1 LLIIFENSSEPHEI
15 VNWCNMIKLR
25 VMTWNIGFGSRK
37 SEFISS
43 DANRAKEILDVVNT
57 LNVDA
62 VALQEMVNREY
73 SDNFPSFN
81 LTKYL
86 IDNDDKLSS
95 IHFEPTVSLGRRH
108 CYPYGKLPEIKK
120 KIKIKWQENGPGI
133 WIRNINNWQLRNL
146 YSDDVIQQAAIEVQ
160 RPLPHPLYMGEQPAP
175 VGMEDKPEYSAG
187 RDEEDRPVLWSRIEK
202 INVQLLNLKI
212 YFVSLHLPTL
222 NGEEKGYPRGNFNK
236 SQKNIFHNVLR
247 LSAEILGDY
256 TVDDLAFE
264 YRQYFLNNI
273 ISQVKRIEEYWEAED
288 GENRCIFILA
298 GDFNFYHTT
307 STNPKKTGEQI
318 LLENND
324 FKRAK
329 LDGTTRPGDRLID
342 NIWVKG
348 AKTVSEWKDKGK
360 SIDEISK
367 YIQRLKKISDH
378 YPVIAEIGF

>member
-1 LLIIFENSSEPHEI
+1 
-15 VNWCNMIKLR
+15 
-25 VMTWNIGFGSRK
+25 MTWNIGFGSRK

-62 VALQEMVNREY
+62 VALQEMANREY
-73 SDNFPSFN
+73 SDNFPLFN

-95 IHFEPTVSLGRRH
+95 IHFEPTVSLGNRH
-108 CYPYGKLPEIKK
+108 CYPYGKLPEINKK
-120 KIKIKWQENGPGI
+120 FNIKWQENGLGI
-133 WIRNINNWQLRNL
+133 WIRNVNNCQLRNL
-146 YSDDVIQQAAIEVQ
+146 YSDDINQQAAIEVQ

-175 VGMEDKPEYSAG
+175 TGMEDNPEYSAG

-202 INVQLLNLKI
+202 INGNLLNLKI

-222 NGEEKGYPRGNFNK
+222 NGEEKGYPSGNFNK
-236 SQKNIFHNVLR
+236 SQKNIFHDVLR
-247 LSAEILGDY
+247 LSADKIGDY

-273 ISQVKRIEEYWEAED
+273 ISQVKRIEEYWKAED
-288 GENRCIFILA
+288 SENRCIFILA

-307 STNPKKTGEQI
+307 STNPNKTGEQI
-318 LLENND
+318 LLEDNN

-329 LDGTTRPGDRLID
+329 LEGTTRPGDRLID

-348 AKTVSEWKDKGK
+348 AKTVSECKDKGK
-360 SIDEISK
+360 SVEEISK
-367 YIQRLKKISDH
+367 HIQRLKKISDH
-378 YPVIAEIGF
+378 YPVMAEICF